1 MISWFLSKNNTRTTT
16 PEELIDIL
24 VQNKDLMYSEGITN
38 ISGIPLYHFKQDGA
52 GAGFSYGSVL
62 LTLRRE
68 TKNSPVWVV
77 LGTKSGSLGEGNI
90 LNLQICSKSD
100 EVIFFGSR
108 GMETIPTSAFESET
122 DFFQYTTLNLE
133 YSCSDAS
140 LLKLTNFIMEFMN
153 ERS

>member
-16 PEELIDIL
+16 PEELIDVL

-62 LTLRRE
+62 LTVR
-68 TKNSPVWVV
+68 KDGDKSPVWVV
-77 LGTKSGSLGEGNI
+77 LGTKSGSIGEGDI
-90 LNLQICSKSD
+90 LNLQISSNTD
-100 EVIFFGSR
+100 EITFFGSR
-108 GMETIPTSAFESET
+108 GMETIPASAFESET

-133 YSCSDAS
+133 YSCSEAS